1 MFHISQ
7 KDDQFGIILSNP
19 VTGQLAN
26 IGTVCKII
34 DRKLNEDG
42 TQYISVQ
49 GIQRFELIEIEKTSP
64 YITALVHLNVSD
76 EEVPTSDEMRCRN
89 IELDIYS
96 SLKLHQRLVRKITKA
111 NVSLP
116 LEMKDFRPLIPA
128 PVSEIGEKLHVEQ
141 LARLTDHNRRSN
153 FSLSVASFLSRLSF
167 GFSDLRLGYEDNQ
180 VLLQT
185 TDLLRRLEEEKKLLY
200 FATEL
205 LTAIAIRMQ
214 GSKTTDISLMKE
226 FATSD
231 STDDDLY
238 LIPLNPME
246 MVKGEK
252 EASNSDSLD
261 EWDLSNTM

>member
-76 EEVPTSDEMRCRN
+76 QEVPTSDEMRCRN

-128 PVSEIGEKLHVEQ
+128 PASEIGEKLHVEQ
-141 LARLTDHNRRSN
+141 LAQLTDHNRRSN

-246 MVKGEK
+246 MVKSEK